1 MSPVAAPSAGASSVE
16 LTLYVD
22 FTASKMTDNIK
33 DMQQFEHVEDLV
45 ARVSN

>member
-1 MSPVAAPSAGASSVE
+1 MSPVAAPSAG
-16 LTLYVD
+16 TLYVD

>member
-22 FTASKMTDNIK
+22 FTSSKMTDNIK
-33 DMQQFEHVEDLV
+33 DMQQFEYVEDLFV
-45 ARVSN
+45 RVSN